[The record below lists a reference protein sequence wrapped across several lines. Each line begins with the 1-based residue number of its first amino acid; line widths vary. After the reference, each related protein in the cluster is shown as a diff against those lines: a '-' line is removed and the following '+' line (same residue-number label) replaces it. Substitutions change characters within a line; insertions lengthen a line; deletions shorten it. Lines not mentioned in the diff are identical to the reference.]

1 MNQLVA
7 SQGLEPQQA
16 ESESA
21 VLPLHHEATWLEN
34 GAYYIPFR
42 GRLQEGKWYNCR
54 VSRFQINGRKT
65 ISGTHR
71 VTGNKNAALPMIAA
85 ALLTTEPVTLENVPD
100 IADVANMFACA
111 EKFGAKV
118 VRDFERR
125 TAVVSA
131 PKLKTARLDRALARK
146 IRTSVLFAAPLLARE
161 GGVRLPPPGGD
172 GIGRR
177 RLDAHFAG
185 FAALGAKVKAGPR
198 ELSVRVP
205 RGRRLVGA
213 NILLDEASVT
223 ATENILMAA
232 AVAEGRTVIYNA
244 ACEPHVQDLCE
255 MLNAMGARIFGSGTN
270 RLVVEGVASLHGA
283 TARVGCDY
291 IEGASYLVAAAVT
304 GGEMT
309 LTEVDAD
316 AFAVLENAFARFGV
330 RWTYDAASRSLHMPV
345 RRRRQMVAYDL
356 GDAIPAIA
364 DGPWPMFPSD
374 MMSVLIVLATQTKGT
389 CLFFEKM
396 FESRLYFV
404 DHLIGLGAKIV
415 QCDPHRVVVTGSTQL
430 VGGVVTS
437 PDIRAGI
444 ALIIAALCA
453 KGPTTILNA
462 ESVDRGYE
470 AVERE
475 LSALGADIRRVE

>member
-1 MNQLVA
+1 M
-7 SQGLEPQQA
+7 
-16 ESESA
+16 
-21 VLPLHHEATWLEN
+21 
-34 GAYYIPFR
+34 
-42 GRLQEGKWYNCR
+42 
-54 VSRFQINGRKT
+54 
-65 ISGTHR
+65 
-71 VTGNKNAALPMIAA
+71 TGNKNAALPMIAA

-185 FAALGAKVKAGPR
+185 FAALGAKVKAGLR

-205 RGRRLVGA
+205 RGKRLAGA

-255 MLNAMGARIFGSGTN
+255 MLNAMGARIFGAGTN

-316 AFAVLENAFARFGV
+316 AFSVLENAFARFGV
-330 RWTYDAASRSLHMPV
+330 RWTYDTASRSLHMPV
-345 RRRRQMVAYDL
+345 RRRRQMVACDL
-356 GDAIPAIA
+356 GDAMPAIA

-374 MMSVLIVLATQTKGT
+374 MMSVLIVLATQTNGT

-415 QCDPHRVVVTGSTQL
+415 QCDPHRVVVTGFAPL

-453 KGPTTILNA
+453 KGQTTILNA